1 MGFYFL
7 FNFSLSFLNWFDMSI
22 FDLFVLLEN
31 FPNLLWSFS
40 ICLLVK
46 SMKVGI
52 LLNKMWVIFNCIHYN
67 MKQCD
72 SSTGIG
78 SILFHVKKVG
88 RDFVIFQVFGL
99 LPEEC
104 LLLFVY
110 FVQEDNTQDWSY
122 KHVLGP
128 FLQRKQLLNREL
140 LDSKSWIRK
149 KITEF
154 FYELVHDLR
163 VWF

>member
-1 MGFYFL
+1 
-7 FNFSLSFLNWFDMSI
+7 MSI
-22 FDLFVLLEN
+22 FDLFVLLEHLT
-31 FPNLLWSFS
+31 NLPGSFS
-40 ICLLVK
+40 IRLLVK

-52 LLNKMWVIFNCIHYN
+52 LLNEMWVIFDCIHYD

-72 SSTGIG
+72 SSAGIG

-99 LPEEC
+99 LLKEG

-110 FVQEDNTQDWSY
+110 FVQEDNPQDGSD

-128 FLQRKQLLNREL
+128 FLQREELLNRKL
-140 LDSKSWIRK
+140 LDFKS
-149 KITEF
+149 
-154 FYELVHDLR
+154 
-163 VWF
+163 